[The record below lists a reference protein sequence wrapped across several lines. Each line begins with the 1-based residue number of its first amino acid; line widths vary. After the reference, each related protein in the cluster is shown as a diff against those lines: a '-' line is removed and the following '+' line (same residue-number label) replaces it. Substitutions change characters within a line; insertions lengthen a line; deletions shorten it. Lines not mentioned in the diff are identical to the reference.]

1 MASII
6 ENQNQGLNPD
16 FNTWLT
22 HCINVMHRRL
32 TLRERN
38 FIKRCY
44 RINVVSGIP
53 ICYEDFKE
61 MWKSNYKGNFRAMKH
76 KLNALFDVVSTGKP
90 KYYKM
95 NGLYLDKKLTDKYTD
110 YPISARIFADLD
122 IILSL
127 ATHEKIQMHGLLFK
141 CKTSGLYSALLE
153 QGHTPDSNN
162 AITISL
168 PTDKIVTTSITLYST
183 DIMLIRLG
191 CTYSPFDYDDNG
203 VISLIFLLGKIEHC
217 LKILSKTDFQIEP
230 ITNWKWKHFDM
241 NRDAIHYDFPTDDYT
256 ISLVFGH
263 IQVYNKKF
271 PDGKERIRVE
281 EQLDIDNTIE
291 EVIHTPMFQ
300 KASELQE
307 VRKDN

>member
-1 MASII
+1 MALIN
-6 ENQNQGLNPD
+6 ENRNQHLNPD

-32 TLRERN
+32 THRERT
-38 FIKRCY
+38 FLKRCY

-61 MWKSNYKGNFRAMKH
+61 MLGINYKGNFRAMKH
-76 KLNALFDVVSTGKP
+76 KLKALFEVVSTGKP

-95 NGLYLDKKLTDKYTD
+95 NGLYLDKELTDKYTD

-127 ATHEKIQMHGLLFK
+127 AKHEKKQMHGLLFK

-153 QGHTPDSNN
+153 QGHTSDSNN

-168 PTDKIVTTSITLYST
+168 PTDKIVDVSITLYST

-217 LKILSKTDFQIEP
+217 LKILSQTDFQIEP

-241 NRDAIHYDFPTDDYT
+241 NKDSIHYDFPTDDYT

-281 EQLDIDNTIE
+281 DQIELDSTIAE
-291 EVIHTPMFQ
+291 ELSSVRYQ
-300 KASELQE
+300 KASELQKE
-307 VRKDN
+307 